1 MMDRVVDHIVERVCK
16 LLVGLDQDS
25 VVAAT
30 EQVVL
35 ASVAVVE
42 SPGVGAV
49 KVAHAGG
56 QVRLGG
62 LDDEVVVVSHQAPGV
77 DAPVI
82 AALHA
87 AQDVDEGG
95 AVAVIGGDWPPVVAA
110 SRDVVVAACDKDAR

>member
-1 MMDRVVDHIVERVCK
+1 MDRVVDHIVERVCK
-16 LLVGLDQDS
+16 LLVGLDQDC

-49 KVAHAGG
+49 EVAHAGG

-82 AALHA
+82 AVLHA
-87 AQDVDEGG
+87 AKEVDEGG
-95 AVAVIGGDWPPVVAA
+95 TVAVIGGDWPPVVAA